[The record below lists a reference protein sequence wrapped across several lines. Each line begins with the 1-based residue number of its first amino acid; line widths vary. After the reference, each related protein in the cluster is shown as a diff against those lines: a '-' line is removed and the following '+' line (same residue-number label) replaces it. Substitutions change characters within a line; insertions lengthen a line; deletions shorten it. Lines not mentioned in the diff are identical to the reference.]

1 MTARDRDRFHSA
13 FVLHARPFR
22 NSSQI
27 VEVLT
32 EKMGRVGLVARG
44 STRGKS
50 PQSALLQP
58 FTPLQLTWSG
68 RGELHTLN
76 RLEATDRAFTLPGR
90 RMLCG
95 LYANELLVRMLHRG
109 DPHPELFHGYCKLL
123 SGLSRGES
131 EARILRGFEILL
143 LEAVGFGFDL
153 HLDCSGSPIH
163 PEQHYGYHPE
173 EGLTPVPHTMA
184 AEGGHSLLVTGKTLQ
199 WLRATERAVE
209 NRVMQ
214 EAKQLLRTAI
224 DYHLPGELESR
235 KLIAQYGALN

>member
-1 MTARDRDRFHSA
+1 MTARDRDQFHSA

-22 NSSQI
+22 NTSQI
-27 VEVLT
+27 VELLT

-44 STRGKS
+44 STRGRS

-76 RLEATDRAFTLPGR
+76 RLEATDSAFTLPGR

-109 DPHPELFHGYCKLL
+109 DPHPELFYGYQKLL
-123 SGLSRGES
+123 LGLSQGED
-131 EARILRGFEILL
+131 EARVLRGFEVLL
-143 LEAVGFGFDL
+143 LEAIGFGFDL

-173 EGLTPVPHTMA
+173 EGLTPVSHSISA
-184 AEGGHSLLVTGKTLQ
+184 GGTHALLVMGKTLE
-199 WLRATERAVE
+199 WLRSTEEEVE
-209 NRVMQ
+209 KRILQ
-214 EAKQLLRTAI
+214 EAKHLLRMAI

-235 KLIAQYGALN
+235 KLIAEYGTLS